1 MSDTNEEEPPNTQ
14 MAEPMTPKSQDRSL
28 KTRDRLIGW
37 SVSLPGALCIL
48 LVIVIIGVAAA
59 FLLTWWLTGDE
70 WKDVILKLV
79 NYRGAIPNA
88 IVAVVGLVIAWRSFK
103 QKQSSDRRDAYYNRI
118 EWAMNLTLDSD
129 ERKRRAGWQLLP
141 TLVTM
146 SDRSDEDETFVQA
159 ISEYIKE
166 NYENGVEREHS
177 TTESSEEA

>member
-1 MSDTNEEEPPNTQ
+1 MSDTNEEESPNTQ
-14 MAEPMTPKSQDRSL
+14 MAESMTPKSQARSL

-37 SVSLPGALCIL
+37 SVSLRGALWIF
-48 LVIVIIGVAAA
+48 LVIGVIGVTAAL
-59 FLLTWWLTGDE
+59 FLIRWLTGAE
-70 WKDVILKLV
+70 WKDAILKLV

-159 ISEYIKE
+159 ISVYIEE
-166 NYENGVEREHS
+166 NYENGVEREHP

>member
-1 MSDTNEEEPPNTQ
+1 
-14 MAEPMTPKSQDRSL
+14 
-28 KTRDRLIGW
+28 
-37 SVSLPGALCIL
+37 
-48 LVIVIIGVAAA
+48 
-59 FLLTWWLTGDE
+59 
-70 WKDVILKLV
+70 
-79 NYRGAIPNA
+79 
-88 IVAVVGLVIAWRSFK
+88 
-103 QKQSSDRRDAYYNRI
+103 
-118 EWAMNLTLDSD
+118 MNLTLDSD